1 MRYYANYDET
11 GTLIGIG
18 TGVGGNEI
26 TEDVYNTILSE
37 IVEKAELVDKLYD
50 GEITIDDVPIDWQ
63 EEIQSRVDKRIE
75 EENIDGQQNIS
86 TDEFQSMLE
95 EVL

>member
-18 TGVGGNEI
+18 TGVGGTEI

-37 IVEKAELVDKLYD
+37 IVEKAGLADKLYD

-63 EEIQSRVDKRIE
+63 EEIQSRVDTRIE
-75 EENIDGQQNIS
+75 EEHIDGQQNIS

>member
-18 TGVGGNEI
+18 TGAGGNEI

-63 EEIQSRVDKRIE
+63 EEIQSRVDTRIE
-75 EENIDGQQNIS
+75 EEHIDGQQNIS

>member
-37 IVEKAELVDKLYD
+37 IVEKSELVDKLYD

-63 EEIQSRVDKRIE
+63 EEIQSRVDTRIE
-75 EENIDGQQNIS
+75 EEHIDGQQNIS

>member
-26 TEDVYNTILSE
+26 TADVYNTILSE

-50 GEITIDDVPIDWQ
+50 GEITIDDVPTDWQ
-63 EEIQSRVDKRIE
+63 EEIQRRVDTRIE
-75 EENIDGQQNIS
+75 EEYIDGQQNIS

>member
-50 GEITIDDVPIDWQ
+50 GKITIDDVPIDWQ
-63 EEIQSRVDKRIE
+63 EELQSRVDTRIE
-75 EENIDGQQNIS
+75 EEHIDGQQNIS